1 MIDLQ
6 QYRCT
11 IGCFYL
17 RIRNENGIDLNSP
30 CNAALHALLVLGRII
45 ELGKLLYDDYNV
57 APLAYYDVA
66 LCYSNILQMY
76 HCLCFRLL
84 LSGDVELNPGPTG
97 YRVCPQCSNEVPI
110 SSIVCISCGFVLHK
124 GKRAGRPKCTTSQLG
139 YNVSTGRPVG
149 SAGDTG
155 IVVTE
160 CPTGATSS
168 NVNVGRPI
176 GTTRD
181 AGSNVGIGRPIGTT
195 RDAGSNVGTERPIGT
210 TRDAG
215 SNVGTG
221 RPIGTTRDAGSN
233 VGTGHP
239 IGTTRDAGSN
249 VSTGHPIG
257 TTRDTGSNVS
267 DGRPV
272 GTSREE
278 GGGTSCIEDN
288 SVKLHAHLSQYPN
301 LTTKWNTDGTS
312 LSVSNELLRRSKKH
326 IGQQVRFD
334 SKPLGVAMCYC
345 CGSIL
350 WSRVDGSH
358 TNLVDIDVSEE
369 NIPAFAYKRAMLQN
383 NTGDLSYYVH
393 TNGKLYSCGSCK
405 AFESPEDLPIAFH
418 VGKVTDDNST
428 LPVTE
433 WEMVYP
439 SSLTALAN
447 QYELSQIALC
457 ALFSTTV
464 KDAKQHQWKHV
475 QGEVNSLHKLDKHYY
490 GMFGFLML
498 NDKVKEHLTKY
509 PEAAERIRQALQWLK
524 KNNDLFKTFLSRFET
539 ICRYFRPDIINP
551 EVFKLNEDKI
561 LEDEAVGMAFPVD
574 SNYFEQYAAIYG
586 DADVAGVQHPQ
597 PSVVDDVQDNVKQLC
612 ELTSVKYGEQ
622 YLVEKTF
629 PHLFSYGEG
638 GWYYKCFLGFS
649 QFVKMRLLDP
659 RGHC

>member
-17 RIRNENGIDLNSP
+17 RICNQSGIDLNSP

-66 LCYSNILQMY
+66 LCYSNILQIY
-76 HCLCFRLL
+76 HCLYFQLL

-97 YRVCPQCSNEVPI
+97 YRVCPQCSNQVPI
-110 SSIVCISCGFVLHK
+110 SSIVCISCGFVLRK
-124 GKRAGRPKCTTSQLG
+124 GKRAGRPKCTTSQLAMG

-149 SAGDTG
+149 TISDTG
-155 IVVTE
+155 IAVIE
-160 CPTGATSS
+160 CPIGATSS
-168 NVNVGRPI
+168 NVSVGRP
-176 GTTRD
+176 
-181 AGSNVGIGRPIGTT
+181 V
-195 RDAGSNVGTERPIGT
+195 GT

-221 RPIGTTRDAGSN
+221 RPIGTTRDA
-233 VGTGHP
+233 
-239 IGTTRDAGSN
+239 
-249 VSTGHPIG
+249 
-257 TTRDTGSNVS
+257 GSNVS

-288 SVKLHAHLSQYPN
+288 SVKLHEHLSQYPD
-301 LTTKWNTDGTS
+301 LTTKWNTNGPS
-312 LSVSNELLRRSKKH
+312 LSVSNELLKRGKRR

-350 WSRVDGSH
+350 WSKVDGSCH
-358 TNLVDIDVSEE
+358 TNLVDIDISEE
-369 NIPAFAYKRAMLQN
+369 NIPALAYKRAMLQD
-383 NTGDLSYYVH
+383 NTGDLPYVH
-393 TNGKLYSCGSCK
+393 TNGKLYSCSNCK
-405 AFESPEDLPIAFH
+405 VFESPEDLPIVFH

-439 SSLTALAN
+439 SCLTALAN
-447 QYELSQIALC
+447 QYERSQIALC

-498 NDKVKEHLTKY
+498 NDKVQEHMTKY

-524 KNNDLFKTFLSRFET
+524 KNNDLYKTFLSRFET
-539 ICRYFRPDIINP
+539 IYRYFRPEIVNP
-551 EVFKLNEDKI
+551 EVLKLNEDKI
-561 LEDEAVGMAFPVD
+561 LEDEAVGMAFPID
-574 SNYFEQYAAIYG
+574 SNYFEQYAAIYD

-597 PSVVDDVQDNVKQLC
+597 PSVVDDVQDNVKQLR

-622 YLVEKTF
+622 YLLEKTF
-629 PHLFSYGEG
+629 PHLFPYGEG

-659 RGHC
+659 RGH

>member
-6 QYRCT
+6 QYRST
-11 IGCFYL
+11 IGCFYW
-17 RIRNENGIDLNSP
+17 RVQNQSNIDLNSP
-30 CNAALHALLVLGRII
+30 CNAALHALLVLGRVV
-45 ELGKLLYDDYNV
+45 EVGKLLYSDINI
-57 APLAYYDVA
+57 APLVYYDVSM
-66 LCYSNILQMY
+66 CYSNILQMY

-97 YRVCPQCSNEVPI
+97 YRTCPQCSGQVPI
-110 SSIVCISCGFVLHK
+110 RSILCISCGCIMRK
-124 GKRAGRPKCTTSQLG
+124 DKRAGRPKCTTSQLG
-139 YNVSTGRPVG
+139 YNVS
-149 SAGDTG
+149 A
-155 IVVTE
+155 
-160 CPTGATSS
+160 
-168 NVNVGRPI
+168 GRPI

-181 AGSNVGIGRPIGTT
+181 AGSNVSTGRPVVTTNDTSNIGTEHPVGTTRDAGSNVGRPVGTT
-195 RDAGSNVGTERPIGT
+195 RDAGSNVGTGRPIGT

-233 VGTGHP
+233 VGTGRP
-239 IGTTRDAGSN
+239 IGTIRDAGSN
-249 VSTGHPIG
+249 VSTGRPIG
-257 TTRDTGSNVS
+257 TTRDTGSKVS

-288 SVKLHAHLSQYPN
+288 SVKLHEHLSQYPD
-301 LTTKWNTDGTS
+301 LTTKWNTDGAS
-312 LSVSNELLRRSKKH
+312 LSVSNELLRRGKKR

-350 WSRVDGSH
+350 WSKVDGSCH
-358 TNLVDIDVSEE
+358 TNLVDIDISEE

-383 NTGDLSYYVH
+383 NTGDLSYVH
-393 TNGKLYSCGSCK
+393 TNGKLYSCCNCK
-405 AFESPEDLPIAFH
+405 AFESPEDLPIVFH
-418 VGKVTDDNST
+418 VGKVTDDNSS

-439 SSLTALAN
+439 SCLTALAN

-524 KNNDLFKTFLSRFET
+524 RNNDLYKTFLSRFET
-539 ICRYFRPDIINP
+539 IYRYFRPDIVNP
-551 EVFKLNEDKI
+551 EVLKLDEDKI
-561 LEDEAVGMAFPVD
+561 LEDEAVGMAF
-574 SNYFEQYAAIYG
+574 S
-586 DADVAGVQHPQ
+586 
-597 PSVVDDVQDNVKQLC
+597 C
-612 ELTSVKYGEQ
+612 
-622 YLVEKTF
+622 
-629 PHLFSYGEG
+629 
-638 GWYYKCFLGFS
+638 
-649 QFVKMRLLDP
+649 
-659 RGHC
+659 